1 MGLNWHDD
9 HVLGLTALLV
19 LIAQNDVAPARDLSN
34 LEVAL
39 TRHTRKRYIG
49 DVEEI
54 KRRGV
59 LRVLTRNSSAT
70 YFVAKGAQR
79 GFQFEL
85 AQTFADTLGVRLAM
99 VVPPTRDALL
109 EALLAGEGDMIAAGM
124 SHTPA
129 RAEKVRFTAPL
140 FSARRVFV
148 THRHTIKFVESARD
162 LAQFDIHLNFRS
174 TTMGNIRDAQKE
186 AGQPFRLFDVGGEA
200 EMEEMLRRVSAGV
213 YEATVS
219 DLSLVD
225 LAKAGGANVE
235 PRFEMGEP
243 RDKAWAFHPQAVQLA
258 ELADKFVR
266 KHRKSGLIRMM
277 YARYFKA
284 NSRYAARARNLE
296 YRADA
301 DGAISPYDELFKQM
315 AKETGIDWRLL
326 AAVAYSESRFDAQ
339 AKSRWG
345 AVGLMQVL
353 PNTAKRVGI
362 SVGLERPRNN
372 IRAGARYLRRL
383 ARIFEQ
389 AGVSKRQQMRFA
401 LAAYNAGIGHIFDA
415 RLLAEATGRDRN
427 RWFANVEEGLRL
439 KQDRKWH
446 EKTKYGYARASETIK
461 YVSKIQSRY
470 DVYVRHVPLDEGDVP
485 ELGAG
490 GD

>member
-1 MGLNWHDD
+1 M
-9 HVLGLTALLV
+9 
-19 LIAQNDVAPARDLSN
+19 
-34 LEVAL
+34 EVAL
-39 TRHTRKRYIG
+39 TRHTRKRYVG

-70 YFVAKGAQR
+70 YFVARGAQR
-79 GFQFEL
+79 GFQYEL
-85 AQTFADTLGVRLAM
+85 AQAFADTLGVRLAM
-99 VVPPTRDALL
+99 VVPPTRDALI

-124 SHTPA
+124 SHTPD
-129 RAEKVRFTAPL
+129 RAEKLRFTAPL

-148 THRHTIKFVESARD
+148 THRHTVKVIESAQD
-162 LAQFDIHLNFRS
+162 LAQFDIHVNFRS
-174 TTMGNIRDAQKE
+174 TTMGNIRDAQAE
-186 AGQPFRLFDVGGEA
+186 AGLPFRLFDVGGEA

-225 LAKAGGANVE
+225 LSKAAGAQVE
-235 PRFEMGEP
+235 PRFELGSP
-243 RDKAWAFHPQAVQLA
+243 RDKAWAFHPYSTELAAV
-258 ELADKFVR
+258 ADKFVR

-284 NSRYAARARNLE
+284 SSRFAARARNLE

-315 AKETGIDWRLL
+315 AGETGIDWRLL
-326 AAVAYSESRFDAQ
+326 AAVAYSESRFNAQ

-362 SVGLERPRNN
+362 STGLEKPINN

-383 ARIFEQ
+383 ARVFEQ
-389 AGVSKRQQMRFA
+389 AGVAKRQQMRFA
-401 LAAYNAGIGHIFDA
+401 LAAYNAGLGHIFDA
-415 RLLAEATGRDRN
+415 RRLAEMTGRDRN
-427 RWFANVEEGLRL
+427 RWFANVEEALKL
-439 KQDRKWH
+439 KQDRRWH
-446 EKTKYGYARASETIK
+446 EQTKYGYARASETVK

-470 DVYVRHVPLDEGDVP
+470 DVYVRHVPLDQGETPG
-485 ELGAG
+485 LGAG
-490 GD
+490 ED